1 MGQTSSTS
9 QPLTYL
15 KNITDKK
22 YFNIDRILIANFQG
36 IDNNN
41 VTVGVLGQKENKD
54 NIGPFSY
61 QGIRIGKNDIATL
74 KFYEQSQTGLKY
86 EFENDIQL
94 RLYKK
99 NDDIFYN
106 LKTKEFDITNKID
119 SAIPKFYKNI
129 GMQNCSDELD
139 KINDLFKGNLN

>member
-1 MGQTSSTS
+1 MGQTASTLE
-9 QPLTYL
+9 PLYSL

-54 NIGPFSY
+54 NIGPFSN

-74 KFYEQSQTGLKY
+74 KFYEQNQTGLKY

-94 RLYKK
+94 KLYKK

-119 SAIPKFYKNI
+119 PVIPKFYKNI

-139 KINDLFKGNLN
+139 KINDLFNGKLN